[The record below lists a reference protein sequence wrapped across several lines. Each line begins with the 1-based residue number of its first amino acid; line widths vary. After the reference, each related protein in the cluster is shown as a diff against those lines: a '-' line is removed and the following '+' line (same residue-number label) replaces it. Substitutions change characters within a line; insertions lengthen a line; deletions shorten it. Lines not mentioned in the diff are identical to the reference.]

1 VLFVAFAKPTGTAT
15 KRERTMRRFDYTYP
29 EGMTILGE
37 YWLATDDPC
46 VILVA
51 EADSMAPLMTALAD
65 WDEFFDI
72 TIVPAVTA
80 EDGIRFAKERLAHQ
94 ELAVR

>member
-1 VLFVAFAKPTGTAT
+1 
-15 KRERTMRRFDYTYP
+15 MRRFDYHYP
-29 EGMTILGE
+29 EDMTIVGE

-46 VILVA
+46 VILVV
-51 EADSMAPLMTALAD
+51 EADSMAPLMAAVAD
-65 WDEFFDI
+65 WDGVFQI

-80 EDGIRFAKERLAHQ
+80 EDGMRFAKERLAHQ